1 MGRSSERGPKEP
13 RRLTKILSCVVLVGL
28 VLVGSLPEMETL
40 ARTKSPR
47 TSPTPGASPGPQQA
61 QQRATLSTQAQA
73 AARITLDFETGDLR
87 GWTASGNAFATQPT
101 LGDNSRARGA
111 QPAGQQGDFWV
122 GTFENHPRGSREPGG
137 VQGDRPQGTLVS
149 TPFNVPRGTLSFLI
163 GGGSAFETRVELR
176 VLDPIEGAI
185 RVAFASGNDT
195 ETMRRETW
203 ELQRWV
209 GQQAQIRI
217 IDESSGPWGHI
228 NVDDFRFS
236 ALQQRPEIGPIN
248 PGTEVLV
255 PPGNVGPTRPAPL
268 VAVPDVVGRDERA
281 ALEILEAGELEGRV
295 AERRESERPP
305 GTVVAQ
311 LPRPGN
317 NVAPGSIVEL
327 VAAIPRTVRVPDL
340 RGRPEERAR
349 RLLEAAELRA
359 GTVTAEESRD
369 PTGSVL
375 AQSIPAGDIV
385 ELGAM
390 IDFVVAAPMRA
401 TVPDLIELPEQEAR
415 RQVEVAELTVGTV
428 AETESRRQP
437 GIVVTQ
443 SERAGS
449 RVPLGTRIDLLVSVP
464 VMVVVP
470 DLTERSE
477 QEARGLLEGLELRL
491 GNVASQEA
499 RQPVG
504 SVLSQRPAAGSR
516 VPIGTGVD
524 LMVAE
529 PVTVPVPDLV
539 GQPEGRARQQLS
551 DFELAVGSTSRR
563 ESRQQTGNVLAQS
576 IEPGVRVVIGTSLD
590 LVIAEP
596 VRVTVPEVV
605 GRSEADATAAITAVE
620 LTVGEVSYQ
629 ESAALP
635 GTVLTQSLNPGTQ
648 AQIGSAVNLLIAVIE
663 TVRVPEIV
671 GNTVEEARR
680 TLVTGRLAV
689 GTEELRETRVEP
701 EGTIM
706 EQSRA
711 AGTAVAVGTSINL
724 VVAAPEII
732 TVPSVIGL
740 GEEEAT
746 AVILGAGLV
755 VGVVGE
761 SLSVQAG
768 GIVLEQGQE
777 AGSQVVFGTPI
788 ALQVARDRTIW
799 AVPAGFLLF
808 VLVIGAVV
816 ARLSSK
822 RSRRPRA
829 PRDEPPADGT
839 EVPEFEVRT
848 VTDPG
853 SQTMDTGSEPA
864 AALEMRLRPH
874 LDAGVQRI
882 RASGELIA
890 EEQREQRRSED
901 E

>member
-1 MGRSSERGPKEP
+1 MSADAANTVPPVPAGARGKQPLDEVMLAMDVVDTLRRRERLVKRELDDLNREQDLKGRLRKIYETQGIEVPDHIIEEGVAALEEDRFVYKPPSGGLDVKLARVYVRRGDWGKWVLGGIAVLIVAWVLTYFVLVAPDASLPDDLAAAHAQVLEIAKSDNARETAERLLNAGRSSLRDED
-13 RRLTKILSCVVLVGL
+13 
-28 VLVGSLPEMETL
+28 
-40 ARTKSPR
+40 AD
-47 TSPTPGASPGPQQA
+47 
-61 QQRATLSTQAQA
+61 
-73 AARITLDFETGDLR
+73 AARVALKSLEDMQTSLEQEYRLR
-87 GWTASGNAFATQPT
+87 IVNRPGEKSGVW
-101 LGDNSRARGA
+101 R
-111 QPAGQQGDFWV
+111 
-122 GTFENHPRGSREPGG
+122 
-137 VQGDRPQGTLVS
+137 
-149 TPFNVPRGTLSFLI
+149 
-163 GGGSAFETRVELR
+163 
-176 VLDPIEGAI
+176 
-185 RVAFASGNDT
+185 
-195 ETMRRETW
+195 
-203 ELQRWV
+203 
-209 GQQAQIRI
+209 
-217 IDESSGPWGHI
+217 
-228 NVDDFRFS
+228 
-236 ALQQRPEIGPIN
+236 
-248 PGTEVLV
+248 
-255 PPGNVGPTRPAPL
+255 
-268 VAVPDVVGRDERA
+268 VPDVNTRA
-281 ALEILEAGELEGRV
+281 RNYYI
-295 AERRESERPP
+295 
-305 GTVVAQ
+305 
-311 LPRPGN
+311 
-317 NVAPGSIVEL
+317 IVEA
-327 VAAIPRTVRVPDL
+327 V
-340 RGRPEERAR
+340 
-349 RLLEAAELRA
+349 
-359 GTVTAEESRD
+359 D